1 MDRTQIGING
11 LDEALNGGIPKGNIV
26 LIAGGAGTGKSTLA
40 MQFLVNG
47 AEKFKEKGLY
57 ITTEQKKEDL
67 EKQAAQY
74 GWNLPALQKAGK
86 LAIFYLDTL
95 VEKNHI
101 PVLEEVIEKVSPQR
115 IVIDSMTTLTDN
127 LAITD
132 FKDTTGFS
140 MVQIMDNVVPTPLS
154 EKLITKN
161 VLYNLINML
170 KTKYQ
175 ATVFL
180 TSELYEDAKGLSAD
194 GVSEFICDGVIKLD
208 YLGVGS
214 AEYRSLLIRKM
225 RYTKHQKDYVPYDI
239 ENNGISVK
247 KEEIFK

>member
-1 MDRTQIGING
+1 MDRTQTGING

-74 GWNLPALQKAGK
+74 GWNLPALQKAGR

-140 MVQIMDNVVPTPLS
+140 MVQVMDNVVPTPLS

-180 TSELYEDAKGLSAD
+180 TSELYEDSKGLSAD
-194 GVSEFICDGVIKLD
+194 GVSEFICDGVVVLKALD
-208 YLGVGS
+208 IGDTLSRIIQV
-214 AEYRSLLIRKM
+214 RKM
-225 RYTKHQKDYVPYDI
+225 RYTRLDGGVKNYDI
-239 ENNGISVK
+239 NQNGIS
-247 KEEIFK
+247 IIQ